1 MTATVKTE
9 IVLSPAA
16 LDESLGGHL
25 EAAEDRALRSGQPL
39 TPEELT
45 DRLTPSDPRLS
56 PDGRHV
62 LFAVA
67 PKGKKGEHKE
77 QGIWISRDGA
87 PARPFTGGTAHDAN
101 ARWSPDGKQVL
112 FCSDRAERGDD
123 KFRLYLIDADGGEA
137 RPLGDLQGE
146 LTMPSWSPD
155 GRTVALLR
163 KEPETPEEKARKEE
177 RDDAIVADEN
187 LKPTRL
193 WAIDVATGRARC
205 LTYGTRQIWS
215 YAWAP
220 DGTQLAILT
229 TSSPDINTLFDAG
242 DLWLVPLSGGL
253 PKHVAAFPV
262 LPHNPAFVETPDGPV
277 IAVRANNHRAD
288 PSDSVWIVPVTG
300 GEPRNLLPG
309 YPGVVEDLVELP
321 GSPGTVGMRM
331 VERTHGLLYA
341 LNIASSE
348 LQAMTPAAFHGRGTV
363 LSAPSFSA
371 DGRRVAFV
379 WSDGITPEEV
389 YVGEVGGESAAVS
402 TLGESFRGRLAPVET
417 VRWASTDGV
426 EIEGL
431 LTLPTN
437 YEPGKRYPLVV
448 EIHGGPSWQWED
460 RVFLDW
466 HDWAQMLA
474 GNGYAVLAPNP
485 RGSTGYGSPFQQLLQ
500 DDVGGGEAQDLIS
513 GARAMVERGIA
524 DPDRLGIGGWSW
536 GGYLTAWTITQ
547 TDLFKAA
554 VMGAGLANMV
564 SDHGTDD
571 IPAMN
576 LWLYPGQPY
585 DHLDHYWQSSPI
597 RHITNVKT
605 PTLILHGDQD
615 ARVHPT
621 QGMEYHRALKTLGVP
636 TEFVRYPR
644 EGHGIQERAHQID
657 LMGRLVAWLDR
668 WLKA

>member
-1 MTATVKTE
+1 M
-9 IVLSPAA
+9 
-16 LDESLGGHL
+16 
-25 EAAEDRALRSGQPL
+25 
-39 TPEELT
+39 
-45 DRLTPSDPRLS
+45 
-56 PDGRHV
+56 
-62 LFAVA
+62 
-67 PKGKKGEHKE
+67 
-77 QGIWISRDGA
+77 
-87 PARPFTGGTAHDAN
+87 
-101 ARWSPDGKQVL
+101 
-112 FCSDRAERGDD
+112 
-123 KFRLYLIDADGGEA
+123 
-137 RPLGDLQGE
+137 
-146 LTMPSWSPD
+146 
-155 GRTVALLR
+155 
-163 KEPETPEEKARKEE
+163 
-177 RDDAIVADEN
+177 
-187 LKPTRL
+187 
-193 WAIDVATGRARC
+193 
-205 LTYGTRQIWS
+205 
-215 YAWAP
+215 
-220 DGTQLAILT
+220 
-229 TSSPDINTLFDAG
+229 
-242 DLWLVPLSGGL
+242 
-253 PKHVAAFPV
+253 
-262 LPHNPAFVETPDGPV
+262 ETPDGPA
-277 IAVRANNHRAD
+277 ITVRANNHRAD
-288 PSDSVWIVPVTG
+288 PSDSVWIVLVTG

-309 YPGVVEDLVELP
+309 HPGVVEDLVELP
-321 GSPGTVGMRM
+321 GSPATVGLRM
-331 VERTHGLLYA
+331 VERTHGLVYRLD
-341 LNIASSE
+341 IAAGE
-348 LQAMTPAAFHGRGTV
+348 IQATTPAELHGRGSV

-379 WSDGITPEEV
+379 WSDGTTPEEV
-389 YVGEVGGESAAVS
+389 YVGDVGGEAATVT

-417 VRWASTDGV
+417 VCWSSTDGV

-431 LTLPTN
+431 LTLPIG

-474 GNGYAVLAPNP
+474 SHGYAVLAPNP
-485 RGSTGYGSPFQQLLQ
+485 RGSTGYGSAFQQLLQ

-513 GARAMVERGIA
+513 GAQAMVERGIA

-547 TDLFKAA
+547 TDIFKAA

-576 LWLYPGQPY
+576 LWIYPGQPY
-585 DHLDHYWQSSPI
+585 DHLDHYWRSSPI

-644 EGHGIQERAHQID
+644 EGHGIQERPHQID
-657 LMGRLVAWLDR
+657 LIRRLVAWLDR